1 MVDEDGR
8 NRWGVRMAE
17 IACEYFA
24 ANFPI
29 NYRKDPSE
37 GVLVGLFG
45 NSWLEIN
52 FQPTLPI
59 NYRKDPSEGS

>member
-1 MVDEDGR
+1 
-8 NRWGVRMAE
+8 MAE

>member
-1 MVDEDGR
+1 MVGK
-8 NRWGVRMAE
+8 
-17 IACEYFA
+17 
-24 ANFPI
+24 FPI

-59 NYRKDPSEGS
+59 NYRKDPSEGVLVGLFGKLARKVFRRVFLHR